1 VIKLDSYDLKILSA
15 VQRDGRISKSAL
27 AEAIGLSP
35 SPSWTRLKRL
45 EEAGV
50 IAAYQARISLR
61 TIAPFAAVFVEVTLK
76 VHKHVAF
83 QHFEERIK
91 ATDEIVSCDAVGG
104 GIDYMLKVVTRDID
118 SYQRLIDRLLEQ
130 DIGIDRYFSYIVTR
144 AVKEDSGKAFH
155 TLLNTTSLAPHS
167 AVSA

>member
-1 VIKLDSYDLKILSA
+1 MLKLDNYDLKILSA

-35 SPSWTRLKRL
+35 SPCWTRLKRL

-50 IAAYQARISLR
+50 ISAYHAKISLR
-61 TIAPFAAVFVEVTLK
+61 AITPFAAVFVEVTLK
-76 VHKHVAF
+76 AHQHVAF

-91 ATDEIVSCDAVGG
+91 AIDEVKSCDAVGG
-104 GIDYMLKVVTRDID
+104 GIDYMLKVITRDID
-118 SYQRLIDRLLEQ
+118 AYQRMIDRLLQE

-144 AVKEDSGKAFH
+144 SIKEDSENLLK
-155 TLLNTTSLAPHS
+155 TLLGTASLPAQS
-167 AVSA
+167 DA

>member
-1 VIKLDSYDLKILSA
+1 MLKLDNYDLKILSA

-27 AEAIGLSP
+27 AEAIGLSA

-50 IAAYQARISLR
+50 IVAYQAKISFR
-61 TIAPFAAVFVEVTLK
+61 TITPFASVFVEVTLK
-76 VHKHVAF
+76 AHKHVAF
-83 QHFEERIK
+83 QHFEECMKR
-91 ATDEIVSCDAVGG
+91 TDEVVSCDAVGG

-118 SYQRLIDRLLEQ
+118 SYQRLIDRLLED

-144 AVKEDSGKAFH
+144 AVKEDSGKALQS
-155 TLLNTTSLAPHS
+155 LLSATTPPSRSTATI
-167 AVSA
+167 